1 MRTVG
6 TFEAKMHLSV
16 LLEQVRR
23 GEEIVITRHC
33 KAVAGLAPVAEVSR
47 DRLVDTATR
56 LKAFRR
62 GRRLGDLSVKTLIE
76 EGRRQACA

>member
-1 MRTVG
+1 V
-6 TFEAKMHLSV
+6 
-16 LLEQVRR
+16 
-23 GEEIVITRHC
+23 
-33 KAVAGLAPVAEVSR
+33 PVAEVSR

>member
-1 MRTVG
+1 V
-6 TFEAKMHLSV
+6 
-16 LLEQVRR
+16 
-23 GEEIVITRHC
+23 
-33 KAVAGLAPVAEVSR
+33 PVAEVSR

-56 LKAFRR
+56 LKAFWR